1 MPKKPKKRMKMKII
15 TINIAEEM
23 STFLDVLVEHGI
35 APSRSELMRKCLT
48 DSMPNLIEM
57 YEKRQLIVK
66 EIQTNHNFLT
76 PNDIIF
82 VKDDRHGK
90 GYTKYQVL
98 GEA

>member
-1 MPKKPKKRMKMKII
+1 MVKKNKTKMRII
-15 TINIAEEM
+15 SVNVSEE
-23 STFLDVLVEHGI
+23 TVVFLDALIELGI

-48 DSMPNLIEM
+48 DSMPNLFEM
-57 YEKRQLIVK
+57 HDKRQAIVK
-66 EIQTNHNFLT
+66 EIQINHNFLT

-82 VKDDRHGK
+82 VKDQRHGR

>member
-1 MPKKPKKRMKMKII
+1 MGKMKII
-15 TINIAEEM
+15 TINISEEI
-23 STFLDVLVEHGI
+23 STFLDSLVELGI

-48 DSMPNLIEM
+48 DSMPNLFEM
-57 YEKRQLIVK
+57 YEKRQTIVK

-82 VKDDRHGK
+82 VKDKRHGK
-90 GYTKYQVL
+90 RYTKYQVL